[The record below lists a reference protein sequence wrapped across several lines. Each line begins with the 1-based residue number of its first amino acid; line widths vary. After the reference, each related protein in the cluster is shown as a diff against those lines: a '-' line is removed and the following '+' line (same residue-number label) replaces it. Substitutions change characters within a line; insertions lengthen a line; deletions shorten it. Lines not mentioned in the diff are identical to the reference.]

1 MLKGL
6 ASRFA
11 HRRADALHEQAV
23 KRREAGDDE
32 GALALYHRAL
42 ELEPERPNTL
52 YNVGLIHK
60 YRQDWAKSREFNLRA
75 FRLRPDDEATCW
87 NLGIAAT
94 ALGDWETARVAW
106 TAAGIEIPDGEGPI
120 DTHFGRSC
128 VRLDPDGEPE
138 VVWVQRID
146 PVRAHILNVPF
157 LGGGYFY
164 GDLMLHDGAPTGVKV
179 ADEREYSI
187 FNAFARLARSEYGTA
202 VLLLEAPS
210 ETDVAQ
216 FEQVA
221 DAEGLVAEDWTSG
234 TYFICKACS
243 EGVTHV
249 EHEQVAVWN
258 PNREVAVAVHDED
271 ALHRALSAWADGGP
285 GRYVEIVDLM
295 R

>member
-11 HRRADALHEQAV
+11 HRRADALHERGMACSD
-23 KRREAGDDE
+23 AGDED
-32 GALALYHRAL
+32 GALANYLRAL
-42 ELEPERPNTL
+42 ELQPERAQTL

-60 YRQDWAKSREFNLRA
+60 YRQDWAKSLDFNLRA

-106 TAAGIEIPDGEGPI
+106 IAAGVEIPDGEGPI
-120 DTHFGRSC
+120 DGHFGRSC
-128 VRLDPDGEPE
+128 VRLDPDGEAE

-146 PVRAHILNVPF
+146 PVRARILNVPF

-164 GDLMLHDGAPTGVKV
+164 GDLMLHDGASTGVKV
-179 ADEREYSI
+179 VDEREYSI
-187 FNAFARLARSEYGTA
+187 FNAFTRVARSEYGTA
-202 VLLLEAPS
+202 VLALEAPS
-210 ETDVAQ
+210 ETDVSQLGQA
-216 FEQVA
+216 A
-221 DAEGLVAEDWTSG
+221 DAEGLVTEDWTSG
-234 TYFICKACS
+234 TYFVCKACS
-243 EGVTHV
+243 EGLTHV

-258 PNREVAVAVHDED
+258 PNREVGVAVHDEG
-271 ALHRALSAWADGGP
+271 ALHRVLSAWADGGP
-285 GRYVEIVDLM
+285 GRNVEIVELI